1 MSYTYLLTSPDRTST
16 FVPSTN
22 QYWDTIKCDGTGR
35 YVLTYAQQSSTAST
49 WLFFS
54 NDSGD
59 NWTRVANTTTQLN
72 WKDIHISFTGQF
84 MYAITPTI
92 CYRSADYG
100 VTWTTPLTTGSNM
113 ETVCCNYEGKIV
125 YIATKG
131 TGVYRSTDF
140 GTTFTLI
147 SGVLPYST
155 GRNQGC
161 TSLDGQ
167 YVYFSGGYSD
177 GGLVRSGNGGTTW
190 STVITGGITSVCCD
204 ITGQKVAAVNN
215 STGSIFISSNY
226 GVNFTLKLT
235 YGALGTYSVM
245 SNTDFSTII
254 ATYNVS
260 STRKL
265 IFSKDMGNTWS
276 DLPGGTVANMGTM
289 AIIYGSASCD
299 TIYVTHDYIQSMSIP
314 FFRKS
319 AYDIPSGTG
328 AQTGVLVAN
337 NNFNFTTDST
347 FSNYSSY
354 SSYFSNLLFRDSSYT
369 LNYLLKPPGIA
380 RTPTSYYMWCGAIN
394 YSVNGTDLGRYIC
407 PKYTIY
413 TTGTSASTRSECM
426 GIFVILIGGGGGGGS
441 GGVSGSS
448 GGGSGGGGGG
458 GGCIGSFY
466 IENPNPGTAMSF
478 TYAVGAGGAGG
489 PIAAGSSSTRQNG
502 NYGGFGG
509 DTSFTYGGVT
519 YISGGGNPGSGGFG
533 SGAVGGV
540 GGNGGGID
548 DNRLLHP
555 NPNANLTWFFNG
567 NNGFY
572 GSATYSGSSKPGG
585 AGVNNG
591 NFIGNITTSYA
602 MVDNTIVSVITYG
615 DGGDGGRGDSSAS
628 GDKGAAGTAGTA
640 GAVIVF
646 EHYTW
651 KYPDIPSITGTPD
664 IDYSIVFG
672 SEGALVSVY
681 TNQTVKLKTNWS
693 LPLNIALVGGG
704 GSGGSSYLWPS
715 GTTFADDYN
724 TTNTRPISAGGGGGG
739 GYVILNTIVPLAD
752 TFNVTIGTG
761 GASVG
766 GVAGTGGYKGGT
778 TTFIGTTTATNLSAE
793 GGNGAYWGNDG
804 SIPVGYPGSSTAGSG
819 GRGGQDY
826 AKITNTTSWPQPGQ
840 DGDIISIPTIYTGNT
855 VTDFY
860 FGGGGGGSQRGM
872 QTLGDSYVNGNYKTA
887 RNTITGINQGY
898 GGNGGGGGY
907 YFRNAYG
914 VNINGIYFFPDK
926 RETRMAGTTFNS
938 TGTQIVGA
946 GTTIGYNREYNNG
959 VPNSGGGGGGAAGA
973 KVQSSVGAGTDAGQV
988 SGTGGSGIC
997 LMWFPTDYILLSGT
1011 AAFSY
1016 SNEQYK
1022 NDCII
1027 ITGSGTFEMEGLR
1040 IVDIWLVGGG
1050 GGGGI
1055 DNNLSG
1061 AGGGG
1066 GGGITILKNYNWVKN
1081 KTYTFTIGAGGTK
1094 GVWNNGG
1101 GNGGNGGSTTF
1112 MDGST
1117 IIASAPG
1124 GSGGSGIYDYSVG
1137 KFYGGTAGA
1146 RISNYPLSGNGGDG
1160 GNLHRPGPPGKS
1172 SIGYSN
1178 GSGTN
1183 LTYYYFG
1190 GGGGGG
1196 GGGSGYMSNNISGAG
1211 GLGGGGSS
1219 NSQTNGGI
1227 PYVYPQN
1234 LIPPYY
1240 PTTSLDGVPNSGG
1253 GGGGGPGTIGSI
1265 ADAGNGGSGV
1275 AVIWFKTG
1283 TSQNWYQVV
1292 T

>member
-1 MSYTYLLTSPDRTST
+1 MSYSYYFNCPDVNGTYVSSA
-16 FVPSTN
+16 N
-22 QYWDTIKCDGTGR
+22 QYWGPVRYNGTGR
-35 YVLTYAQQSSTAST
+35 YILTYAKSWANNNNST

-59 NWTRVANTTTQLN
+59 NWTRVVSTTNMFN
-72 WKDIHISFTGQF
+72 WKDMSLSFTGQF
-84 MYAITPTI
+84 MYATTPTS
-92 CYRSADYG
+92 CYRSVDYG

-113 ETVCCNYEGKIV
+113 AAVCCNYEGKIV
-125 YIATKG
+125 YIATIG

-140 GTTFTLI
+140 GNTFSLI
-147 SGVLPYST
+147 SAGIPTASNRY
-155 GRNQGC
+155 QGC

-167 YVYFSGGYSD
+167 YVFFSGSISS
-177 GGLVRSGNGGTTW
+177 GGLVRSGDGGTSW
-190 STVITGGITSVCCD
+190 STPLTGAVTSVCCD
-204 ITGQKVAAVNN
+204 ITGQKVAAVNRDQ
-215 STGSIFISSNY
+215 GSIYISSNY
-226 GVNFTLKLT
+226 GVSFAQKLS
-235 YGALGTYSVM
+235 YGAYQMSSVL

-254 ATYNVS
+254 TTNN
-260 STRKL
+260 STNPGKL
-265 IFSKDMGNTWS
+265 VFSTNMGNTWS
-276 DLPGGTVANMGTM
+276 DVPGITNRTSEIWA
-289 AIIYGSASCD
+289 IYGTSSCN
-299 TIYVTHDYIQSMSIP
+299 TISVQDFGIQSLGIETYQ
-314 FFRKS
+314 KS
-319 AYDIPSGTG
+319 SYDIPSGTG
-328 AQTGVLVAN
+328 AQTGILVSN
-337 NNFNFTTDST
+337 NNSNVNSPNIYFNFTTDST
-347 FSNYSSY
+347 LSNYSSY
-354 SSYFSNLLFRDSSYT
+354 SSYFSNLLFRNQNFANNV
-369 LNYLLKPPGIA
+369 LHYLLKPPGIA
-380 RTPTSYYMWCGAIN
+380 RTPTSYYMWCGTIN
-394 YSVNGTDLGRYIC
+394 YSVNGTDLGRYVC

-413 TTGTSASTRSECM
+413 TSGTSATTRSECL

-478 TYAVGAGGAGG
+478 TYAVGVGGAGG

-519 YISGGGNPGSGGFG
+519 YIAGGGNPGSGGFG
-533 SGAVGGV
+533 SGAVGGL

-567 NNGFY
+567 NNGLY

-585 AGVNNG
+585 AGGNNG
-591 NFIGNITTSYA
+591 NFVGNSTTSYA

-646 EHYTW
+646 EHYTL
-651 KYPDIPSITGTPD
+651 KYPDIPSITGTPGT
-664 IDYSIVFG
+664 DYSIVFG

-704 GSGGSSYLWPS
+704 GSGSSPS
-715 GTTFADDYN
+715 YN
-724 TTNTRPISAGGGGGG
+724 TLSGYTHTYTDDFGVINTNYVSGGSGGQGA
-739 GYVILNTIVPLAD
+739 NTTLTNFVPLAD
-752 TFNVTIGTG
+752 TFTITIGTG
-761 GASVG
+761 GNSNSWTDHNNLNAPNRIG
-766 GVAGTGGYKGGT
+766 GNSSI
-778 TTFIGTTTATNLSAE
+778 IGTISNVNISSE
-793 GGNGAYWGNDG
+793 GGSIFANDVKPRYGGPHGNDFNKKI
-804 SIPVGYPGSSTAGSG
+804 SDTSSWAGK
-819 GRGGQDY
+819 GQ
-826 AKITNTTSWPQPGQ
+826 NG
-840 DGDIISIPTIYTGNT
+840 ISVTIPTIYTGNSIT
-855 VTDFY
+855 EFW
-860 FGGGGGGSQRGM
+860 FGGGGGGGTRGM
-872 QTLGDSYVNGNYKTA
+872 QDVPSSALPAEYNAVVASIPPERNGW
-887 RNTITGINQGY
+887 
-898 GGNGGGGGY
+898 GGLGGGGGVNY
-907 YFRNAYG
+907 RNNNSNYIFPDG
-914 VNINGIYFFPDK
+914 TVVDQGLTTPKYTRSRLNGING
-926 RETRMAGTTFNS
+926 T
-938 TGTQIVGA
+938 
-946 GTTIGYNREYNNG
+946 
-959 VPNSGGGGGGAAGA
+959 GGGGSGAMGS
-973 KVQSSVGAGTDAGQV
+973 KRQTSPYDGINAGQV

-997 LMWFPTDYILLSGT
+997 LMWFKTEDAVIGGT
-1011 AAFSY
+1011 ATFSY
-1016 SNEQYK
+1016 SNDQYK

-1027 ITGSGTFEMEGLR
+1027 ITGSGTFTMEGNFNNV
-1040 IVDIWLVGGG
+1040 VDIWLVGGG

-1117 IIASAPG
+1117 TIASAPG
-1124 GSGGSGIYDYSVG
+1124 GSGGSGIYDFSVG

-1160 GNLHRPGPPGKS
+1160 GNLNRPGPPGKS

-1196 GGGSGYMSNNISGAG
+1196 GGGSSNMSNNISGAG

-1219 NSQTNGGI
+1219 NGQTNGGI

-1234 LIPPYY
+1234 LIPPYF

-1253 GGGGGPGTIGSI
+1253 GGGGGPGTIGST

-1283 TSQNWYQVV
+1283 TSQDWSQVV